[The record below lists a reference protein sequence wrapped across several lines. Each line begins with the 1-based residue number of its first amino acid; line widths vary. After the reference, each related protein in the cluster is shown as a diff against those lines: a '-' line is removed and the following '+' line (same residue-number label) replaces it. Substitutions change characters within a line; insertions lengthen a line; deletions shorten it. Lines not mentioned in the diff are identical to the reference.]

1 MSYFLKQTRNKKGT
15 YLQIYESTY
24 DPGRGYGTHR
34 SVRAVGYVHE
44 LEQSGIPD
52 PVARLRAE
60 VAAMNEEA
68 RASRAREGAR
78 LVGDSTPERHMGHFP
93 VRALYRR
100 LGIPADIGYLQMA
113 SGFRFSLDGLLE
125 SLVCAR
131 VVAPCSKSRT
141 FHDVLPLLGE
151 EPSFSLGQLYDGIS
165 YLGHEYRKVVEAAN
179 ARVGELFGRDTSRA
193 YFDCTNFY
201 FETGREDGL
210 RRKGP
215 SKERRADPIVGMGL
229 LLDAR
234 CVPMG
239 LEIYPGNESERPR
252 IREAVGAPEERHH
265 MTGRTVRV
273 ADKGPDCADN
283 VADAVLAG
291 DGYLFSRSVRRL
303 PARELAWVLSE
314 EGWEDHLGRDGRIHH
329 RTKSVTGDFEYRVSR
344 EGGGKGTVELRERRV
359 VTFSPRLRSKQL
371 REINRQVEKA
381 RRLRLAEAR
390 RSEYGDSAKYVTFV
404 AVDSEGEVRDDER
417 VVATLNRKAIG
428 RARSLAGYNMLVTS
442 EADMPEAEVYDTY
455 HRLWRIEETFRV
467 MKSEL
472 DARPVYLRRHDS
484 IVGHFLICYVAVLL
498 VRLLQVHVLGDE
510 FGSGQLFGF
519 MRGFRA
525 VRVSERR
532 YVNISRSSP
541 VIDRLKEVTRLPLDH
556 YHLTKGE
563 YDRILGY
570 RFPSLKATGQEE
582 SKGSI

>member
-1 MSYFLKQTRNKKGT
+1 M
-15 YLQIYESTY
+15 
-24 DPGRGYGTHR
+24 
-34 SVRAVGYVHE
+34 RAVGYVHE

-131 VVAPCSKSRT
+131 VVAPCPKSRT

-165 YLGHEYRKVVEAAN
+165 YLGHEHGKVVEAAN
-179 ARVGELFGRDTSRA
+179 ARVGELFGRDTSRS

-239 LEIYPGNESERPR
+239 LEICPGNESERPR

-329 RTKSVTGDFEYRVSR
+329 RTKSATGDFEHGVSR

-417 VVATLNRKAIG
+417 VVATPDREAIG
-428 RARSLAGYNMLVTS
+428 RARSLAGHDMLVTS

-472 DARPVYLRRHDS
+472 GARPVCLRRHDS
-484 IVGHFLICYVAVLL
+484 IVGHFLVCYVAVLL

-541 VIDRLKEVTRLPLDH
+541 VIDRLKEVTGLPLDH

>member
-1 MSYFLKQTRNKKGT
+1 MS
-15 YLQIYESTY
+15 S
-24 DPGRGYGTHR
+24 
-34 SVRAVGYVHE
+34 
-44 LEQSGIPD
+44 
-52 PVARLRAE
+52 
-60 VAAMNEEA
+60 
-68 RASRAREGAR
+68 
-78 LVGDSTPERHMGHFP
+78 
-93 VRALYRR
+93 
-100 LGIPADIGYLQMA
+100 
-113 SGFRFSLDGLLE
+113 
-125 SLVCAR
+125 
-131 VVAPCSKSRT
+131 
-141 FHDVLPLLGE
+141 
-151 EPSFSLGQLYDGIS
+151 
-165 YLGHEYRKVVEAAN
+165 
-179 ARVGELFGRDTSRA
+179 

-210 RRKGP
+210 RRRGP

-252 IREAVGAPEERHH
+252 IREAIGAPEERHH

-303 PARELAWVLSE
+303 PARELAWALSE
-314 EGWEDHLGRDGRIHH
+314 EGWEDHLGSDGMVHH
-329 RTKSVTGDFEYRVSR
+329 RTKSATGDFEYRVTR
-344 EGGGKGTVELRERRV
+344 EGGGKGVVMLRERRV

-404 AVDSEGEVRDDER
+404 AVDAEGEVRDDER
-417 VVATLNRKAIG
+417 VVATPDREAIG

-472 DARPVYLRRHDS
+472 GARPVYLRRHDS
-484 IVGHFLICYVAVLL
+484 IVGHFLVCYVAVLL

-519 MRGFRA
+519 IRGFRA

-541 VIDRLKEVTRLPLDH
+541 VIDRLKEVTGLPLDH

>member
-1 MSYFLKQTRNKKGT
+1 MSCFLKQTKNKKGT
-15 YLQIYESTY
+15 YLQVYESTY
-24 DPGRGYGTHR
+24 DPGRGCGTHR
-34 SVRAVGYVHE
+34 SVRPVGYVHE
-44 LEQSGIPD
+44 PGQSGIPD

-78 LVGDSTPERHMGHFP
+78 LIGDSTPERHMGHFP
-93 VRALYRR
+93 VKALYRR
-100 LGIPADIGYLQMA
+100 LNIPADIGYLQMA
-113 SGFRFSLDGLLE
+113 SGFRFPLDGLLE

-151 EPSFSLGQLYDGIS
+151 EPSFSLDQLYDGVS
-165 YLGHEYRKVVEAAN
+165 YLGHEHGKVVEAAN
-179 ARVGELFGRDTSRA
+179 ARVGGLFGRDTSRA

-239 LEIYPGNESERPR
+239 LETCPGNESERPR
-252 IREAVGAPEERHH
+252 IREAVGAPEGRHH

-291 DGYLFSRSVRRL
+291 DGYLFSKSVRRL
-303 PARELAWVLSE
+303 PARELAWALSG
-314 EGWEDHLGRDGRIHH
+314 EGWEDHLGGDGMARR
-329 RTKSVTGDFEYRVSR
+329 RTKSATGDFEHGVTR
-344 EGGGKGTVELRERRV
+344 EGGGKGVVMLRERRV

-381 RRLRLAEAR
+381 RR
-390 RSEYGDSAKYVTFV
+390 SEYGDGAKYVTFV
-404 AVDSEGEVRDDER
+404 AVDAEGEVRDDER
-417 VVATLNRKAIG
+417 VVATLDREAMG

-472 DARPVYLRRHDS
+472 GARPVYLRRHDS
-484 IVGHFLICYVAVLL
+484 IVGHFLVCHVAVLL

-510 FGSGQLFGF
+510 FGSGQLFGLV
-519 MRGFRA
+519 RGFRA

-532 YVNISRSSP
+532 YVNISRSPP
-541 VIDRLKEVTRLPLDH
+541 VIDRLKEVTGLPLDH

-563 YDRILGY
+563 YDKILGY
-570 RFPSLKATGQEE
+570 RFPTLGVSAREK
-582 SKGSI
+582 S